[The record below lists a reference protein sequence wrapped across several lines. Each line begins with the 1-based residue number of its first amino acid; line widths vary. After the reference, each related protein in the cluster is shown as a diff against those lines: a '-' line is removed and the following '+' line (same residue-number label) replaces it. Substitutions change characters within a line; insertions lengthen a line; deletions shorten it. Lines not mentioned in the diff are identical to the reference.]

1 MQALTPGTVKIVAS
15 EDIYS
20 QEADVFVPCAFGGV
34 INDNTINQFKVKAI
48 AGSANNQLLHESHG
62 KKLQENGI
70 LYAPDYI
77 INSGGLIQVADELYG
92 VNHERVLAKTKHIY
106 DAILE
111 VYKLAE
117 ADGVCTME
125 SANKMCEKRME
136 SRNKRNGFYT
146 PSVKPKWAI
155 RK

>member
-1 MQALTPGTVKIVAS
+1 MTIHLT
-15 EDIYS
+15 
-20 QEADVFVPCAFGGV
+20 
-34 INDNTINQFKVKAI
+34 QFKVKAI

-62 KKLQENGI
+62 KKLQEKGI

-92 VNHERVLAKTKHIY
+92 INHERVLAKTKHIY

-111 VYKLAE
+111 VYKLSE

-136 SRNKRNGFYT
+136 SRSKRNGFYT